1 MLKRLSL
8 VSLAI
13 ALCASTY
20 TSDLAAAPVIA
31 RSSGV
36 SVSRLSYSPPLPKT
50 YSPAPVKTLKTSYTT
65 SNTQVRRTQTSSYR
79 PPGATTAK
87 KKKSKQAEYDY
98 YPFEDCQRY
107 TKVGFNGWKC
117 LDND

>member
-8 VSLAI
+8 VSLAV
-13 ALCASTY
+13 ALCAFTY
-20 TSDLAAAPVIA
+20 TSDLAAAPVVA
-31 RSSGV
+31 RSSPV

-50 YSPAPVKTLKTSYTT
+50 YSPAPVKTSYTP
-65 SNTQVRRTQTSSYR
+65 NVVQVRRTQTSSYR

-98 YPFEDCQRY
+98 YPFQDCQRY